1 MSNGRPVHPRSIDEI
16 GEWSDT
22 ADVVIV
28 GYGVAGAAAA
38 VEAAAQGAEVIV
50 LERAG
55 GWGGAASLSGGFI
68 YLGGGTATQAACGFD
83 DSPDEMFKFLMAAM
97 GPGAD
102 EAKTRIYSDESVA
115 HHDWLVDLGVY
126 FKPEFYGEP
135 GWVPEGDQGL
145 MYSGGENAWP
155 FNEIAEPAPRG
166 HLPQLP
172 TGADR
177 TGSQTSPGGTS
188 ERGGGYYLMEP
199 LVRRAESLG
208 VRAIYDVRTDALV
221 TDGDGRVVGV
231 IGSQFGTE
239 IAIRARRGVIL
250 AAGSFIFNDDMVAR
264 FAPEMVGRPGSAT
277 ELHDGH
283 GIRMAHA
290 LGADL
295 GRMDGCEVA
304 TGVNPQLLCRG
315 IVVNRIG
322 QRFVTEDTYPGRVAQ
337 HIKFKQDDQAFL
349 IVDEESYEA
358 APASSAIGPKV
369 PPDWVCGSVAE
380 LEAEMGLPDGA
391 LAATVDLYN
400 RYAEQGDDPL
410 FHKNAKWIKP
420 LRAPIGAYD
429 LRNRTGG
436 FTLGGLRTDVDG
448 RVLHVSGD
456 PIPGLHAAGRTA
468 SGIPVW
474 GYASGASLGDGSF
487 FGRLAG
493 RAAAAAA
500 EQPVDV

>member
-1 MSNGRPVHPRSIDEI
+1 MVTNGRSVLPRAIDDV
-16 GEWSDT
+16 GDWNHS

-38 VEAAAQGAEVIV
+38 VEAATHGADVLV
-50 LERAG
+50 LEWAG

-68 YLGGGTATQAACGFD
+68 YLGGGTATQQACGFD
-83 DSPDEMFKFLMAAM
+83 DSPEEMFKFLMAAM

-102 EAKTRIYSDESVA
+102 EAKTRLYSDESVA
-115 HHDWLVDLGVY
+115 HYDWLVELGVC

-172 TGADR
+172 GGADR
-177 TGSQTSPGGTS
+177 TGSQTSPGGTA

-199 LVRRAESLG
+199 LVSRAESLG
-208 VRAIYDVRTDALV
+208 VRAEYNVRTDALV
-221 TDGDGRVVGV
+221 TDGDGRVAGV
-231 IGSQFGTE
+231 IGTRFGQE
-239 IAIRARRGVIL
+239 IAVRARRGVIL

-264 FAPEMVGRPGSAT
+264 FSPEMLGRPGSAT

-304 TGVNPQLLCRG
+304 GGTDPQQMCRG
-315 IVVNRIG
+315 IVVNRVG

-337 HIKFKQDDQAFL
+337 HIRFKQDDLAFL
-349 IVDEESYEA
+349 VVDEEIYEA
-358 APASSAIGPKV
+358 APEASVLGPKI
-369 PPDWVCGSVAE
+369 PPDWVCATIGE

-400 RYAEQGDDPL
+400 RYAERGEDPL
-410 FHKNAKWIKP
+410 FHKNEQWIKP
-420 LRAPIGAYD
+420 LRAPFGAYD
-429 LRNRTGG
+429 LRHRTGG
-436 FTLGGLRTDVDG
+436 FTLGGLRTDTDG
-448 RVLHVSGD
+448 RVLHVEGT
-456 PIPGLHAAGRTA
+456 PIPGLLAAGRTA

-487 FGRLAG
+487 FGRRAG
-493 RAAAAAA
+493 RAVATDA
-500 EQPVDV
+500 